1 MAIEDVIDNVDRS
14 RFELAV
20 HGRTTFAAYEISGD
34 RITFTHTVV
43 PPELEGRGIASRL
56 IAHALG
62 EAKARGLRVVP
73 QCPFVAAY
81 IGKHPEWQ
89 ALVA

>member
-1 MAIEDVIDNVDRS
+1 MVSDGVVHNSAES
-14 RFELAV
+14 RFELPLEGKTAY
-20 HGRTTFAAYEISGD
+20 AAYTIDGGT
-34 RITFTHTVV
+34 ITFTHTVV

-62 EAKARGLRVVP
+62 DAKARGLKVVP

-81 IGKHPEWQ
+81 IDKHPQWVD
-89 ALVA
+89 LLD

>member
-1 MAIEDVIDNVDRS
+1 MDSDRVIDDAAHS

-20 HGRTTFAAYEISGD
+20 DGHTAFAAYQIGEGV
-34 RITFTHTVV
+34 ITFTHTVV
-43 PPELEGRGIASRL
+43 PREVEGRGVASRL

-73 QCPFVAAY
+73 QCRFVAAY
-81 IGKHPEWQ
+81 IDKHPQWA
-89 ALVA
+89 ALLA

>member
-1 MAIEDVIDNVDRS
+1 MDSGVIDNQDRS

-20 HGRTTFAAYEISGD
+20 AGRTAFAAYAVAGD
-34 RITFTHTVV
+34 IITFTHTVV

-56 IAHALG
+56 IGHALS
-62 EAKARGLRVVP
+62 EAKARGLKVVP

-81 IGKHPEWQ
+81 IRKHPEWE
-89 ALVA
+89 AVLA